1 EGISRDALP
10 GHAGTAF
17 PAPADPHL
25 LQGEGLFRGGERVR
39 KGRGY
44 SHGLQGLAEPRF
56 QRLEVFYDHF
66 NHHPERPGPPASP
79 PAATAAAAAPAAGS
93 APPRRPAARLPPR
106 LPAASAAP
114 RFGRGRRAGAGGPA
128 IRRGRNQSS
137 SGCFPRALL
146 SPLLYG
152 GRRPKRCA
160 GPPRRR
166 AARPSV
172 AAARSGT
179 GGPPAALSRS
189 ARRSE
194 RPNERL
200 HNEDD
205 LPESS
210 AAEQPSTQPSTSAET
225 PQPPQTAA
233 LPEADTSP
241 PPYCSIA
248 VEAATTSDTHNEFY
262 PVPPPYS
269 VATSLPTYDEAEK
282 AKAAAMAAAAAEV
295 AQRHAQF
302 RESRSLFDEIFLS
315 RPEEEEYPPRDDFSD
330 ADQLRVGNDGIF
342 MLAFFMAFIFNWI
355 GFCLSFCITN
365 TIAGRY
371 GAICGFGLSL
381 IKWILI
387 VRDSFCSFGA
397 LLIIL
402 KSEICLK
409 AWQLLTEQDFFSCT
423 EDCIEQTFLS
433 YAGVK
438 LPDDL

>member
-1 EGISRDALP
+1 M
-10 GHAGTAF
+10 
-17 PAPADPHL
+17 
-25 LQGEGLFRGGERVR
+25 R

-79 PAATAAAAAPAAGS
+79 PAAPAATAAAAAPAAGS

-172 AAARSGT
+172 AAVRSGT

-194 RPNERL
+194 RPNERVRWRRPAVARAKSL
-200 HNEDD
+200 ARTGGARG
-205 LPESS
+205 LPGGG
-210 AAEQPSTQPSTSAET
+210 AA
-225 PQPPQTAA
+225 
-233 LPEADTSP
+233 
-241 PPYCSIA
+241 
-248 VEAATTSDTHNEFY
+248 
-262 PVPPPYS
+262 
-269 VATSLPTYDEAEK
+269 
-282 AKAAAMAAAAAEV
+282 
-295 AQRHAQF
+295 
-302 RESRSLFDEIFLS
+302 
-315 RPEEEEYPPRDDFSD
+315 
-330 ADQLRVGNDGIF
+330 RVGRG
-342 MLAFFMAFIFNWI
+342 
-355 GFCLSFCITN
+355 
-365 TIAGRY
+365 AGAG
-371 GAICGFGLSL
+371 GACRAAREPFGERSCAGAVAG
-381 IKWILI
+381 W
-387 VRDSFCSFGA
+387 SGA
-397 LLIIL
+397 LGAE
-402 KSEICLK
+402 EIPL
-409 AWQLLTEQDFFSCT
+409 
-423 EDCIEQTFLS
+423 CIPT
-433 YAGVK
+433 GV
-438 LPDDL
+438 

>member
-248 VEAATTSDTHNEFY
+248 VEAATTS
-262 PVPPPYS
+262 V
-269 VATSLPTYDEAEK
+269 
-282 AKAAAMAAAAAEV
+282 
-295 AQRHAQF
+295 
-302 RESRSLFDEIFLS
+302 
-315 RPEEEEYPPRDDFSD
+315 
-330 ADQLRVGNDGIF
+330 
-342 MLAFFMAFIFNWI
+342 AFIFNWI

-387 VRDSFCSFGA
+387 VRFSDYFTGYFNGQYWLWWIFLVLG
-397 LLIIL
+397 LLLFFRGFVNYL
-402 KSEICLK
+402 KVRNMSESM
-409 AWQLLTEQDFFSCT
+409 AAAHRTRFF
-423 EDCIEQTFLS
+423 FL
-433 YAGVK
+433 Y
-438 LPDDL
+438 